1 MRKMRSS
8 RAKQAA
14 VSLLGEFGLDD
25 VIDID
30 LRDLVFARNLIYR
43 EAPLG
48 ECEGRI
54 VFGNK
59 GRAIITV
66 NSETTYLPRKRFS
79 IAHELG
85 HFELKH
91 REIHYDNEASL
102 DYYKFGN
109 QEAEANEF
117 ASELLLPSAQFEK
130 AVRGKAFSPLLIDDV
145 ARKFGTSLSS
155 ALFKYVDYGPHP
167 IVVIYSYN
175 GRVKYYRKSKSF
187 THRLI
192 DYTNL
197 SVPNNSVTEEWF
209 KDQTVYRPDDI
220 QKVDLAVWF
229 DLSHQTSIDD
239 GDDMSTLCNEHCF
252 VSERFNT
259 AITVIWDD

>member
-1 MRKMRSS
+1 MRSN
-8 RAKQAA
+8 RANQAA
-14 VSLLGEFGLDD
+14 VKLLGEFGLDD

-30 LRDLVFARNLIYR
+30 LRDLVFARNILYR

-48 ECEGRI
+48 DCEGRI
-54 VFGNK
+54 VFGDK
-59 GRAIITV
+59 GHAIITV
-66 NSETTYLPRKRFS
+66 NSETSYLPRKRFS

-117 ASELLLPSAQFEK
+117 ASELLLPSSQFEK

-145 ARKFGTSLSS
+145 AREFSTSLSS

-175 GRVKYYRKSKSF
+175 GRVMYFRKSQAF
-187 THRLI
+187 TRRLI
-192 DYTNL
+192 DFTNL
-197 SVPNNSVTEEWF
+197 PVPNNSVTEEWF
-209 KDQTVYRPDDI
+209 KDHTVYRLDDI
-220 QKVDLAVWF
+220 QTVDIAVWF
-229 DLSHQTSIDD
+229 DLSHRFRFDD
-239 GDDMSTLCNEHCF
+239 CGEMSSMCNEHCS

-259 AITVIWDD
+259 ALTVIWED